1 MHIRKTVNS
10 AEARLRIVP
19 ENALKQSQLNGS
31 RTLGVAHHA
40 SVCGESGHQY
50 FQVEQRILEGTLHG
64 SDLNFTLEWRLK
76 LGTEPLWILRIGE
89 P

>member
-1 MHIRKTVNS
+1 
-10 AEARLRIVP
+10 
-19 ENALKQSQLNGS
+19 
-31 RTLGVAHHA
+31 LGVEHHA

-76 LGTEPLWILRIGE
+76 LGAEPLRILRVGE